1 MEFANDQERFDFMRK
16 HLYSAVISD
25 SLDAEG
31 CPCQAMEARIRPVT
45 PDMVVVGRAR
55 TAKWVNVYHRRDNP
69 YANEIA
75 LLDSM
80 KPGEVSV
87 HDTGQSP
94 QSAPWGELLS
104 TAARMRGSTGAVVD
118 GMIRDTRRIVEME
131 FPVFCTGYRPIDSAG
146 RSEIVAIDEPVSC
159 GGVRVH
165 PGDVI
170 FGDIDGVVVV
180 PAAVADK
187 IIEIAYGKVTGEN
200 NTRRELLEGKL
211 LREVYEKYG
220 VL

>member
-1 MEFANDQERFDFMRK
+1 MPFESDPQRFDFMRQ

-25 SLDAEG
+25 SLDAAG
-31 CPCQAMEARIRPVT
+31 YMHQAMEARIRPVV
-45 PDMVVVGRAR
+45 PGQIVVGRAR
-55 TAKWVNVYHRRDNP
+55 TAKWANVYHRRENP

-80 KPGEVSV
+80 RPGEVSV
-87 HDTGQSP
+87 HDTAQSP

-118 GMIRDTRRIVEME
+118 GMIRDTRRIIEMG
-131 FPVFCTGYRPIDSAG
+131 FPVFCVGYRPIDSAG
-146 RSEIVAIDEPVSC
+146 RSEIVAIDEPVCC
-159 GGVRVH
+159 GGVMVH
-165 PGDVI
+165 AGDVI
-170 FGDIDGVVVV
+170 FGDIDGVVVI
-180 PAAVADK
+180 PAAVADE
-187 IIEIAYGKVTGEN
+187 IIEVAHGKVTGEN
-200 NTRRELLEGKL
+200 NTRRELLEGRL